1 MGVAMSKF
9 LFDRK
14 NRKWH
19 VGSTCVLL
27 IAALNSQ
34 ACFQTPRAVV
44 PMKLHRARNTPRDA
58 NVTVDEEYIGPLY
71 LIATQGLSLPVGKH
85 RVTVTREGY
94 FPWDRLVQA
103 DRTPIELAVELVP
116 IPE

>member
-1 MGVAMSKF
+1 MSRF

-14 NRKWH
+14 SRKER
-19 VGSTCVLL
+19 VGWTCALL
-27 IAALNSQ
+27 VVAIMAQ

-44 PMKLHRARNTPRDA
+44 PMKLHRDRSTPRDA
-58 NVTVDEEYIGPLY
+58 NVVVDEEYVGPLY
-71 LIATQGLSLPVGKH
+71 LIAAQGLSLPVGKH

>member
-1 MGVAMSKF
+1 MSK
-9 LFDRK
+9 LSFDRK
-14 NRKWH
+14 NRNQRMSW
-19 VGSTCVLL
+19 TCVLL
-27 IAALNSQ
+27 VAAINAQ
-34 ACFQTPRAVV
+34 ACFHTPRAVV

-58 NVTVDEEYIGPLY
+58 NVMVDEEYIGPLY
-71 LIATQGLSLPVGKH
+71 LIAAQGLSLPVGKH

-103 DRTPIELAVELVP
+103 DRTPLDLAVELVP